1 MTSWRLRCTRC
12 GRVWVLKVSY
22 NLKEMGR
29 IYHWCPYC
37 RVNTFHEVIEK
48 VEEGSKE
55 GSQD

>member
-1 MTSWRLRCTRC
+1 MTSWRLKCSRC

-37 RVNTFHEVIEK
+37 RVNTFHEVLERIDD
-48 VEEGSKE
+48 KE
-55 GSQD
+55 GEVQD